1 MGIGL
6 PRQQDLALERSS
18 PNFLMD
24 LSSLFFDGGRG
35 REGKDRSVF
44 LSMNNSSDSVY
55 SLCLV
60 LWGPIQLNEE
70 TFLAVRVRS
79 AQNLCGPHKPQ
90 TRRENRLKTAFSA
103 LPRNFLLPAGNFLL
117 PAETSV

>member
-1 MGIGL
+1 VGIGL

-55 SLCLV
+55 SLSCAL
-60 LWGPIQLNEE
+60 GTNPI
-70 TFLAVRVRS
+70 
-79 AQNLCGPHKPQ
+79 K
-90 TRRENRLKTAFSA
+90 
-103 LPRNFLLPAGNFLL
+103 
-117 PAETSV
+117 